1 MHRFFERGMA
11 YIDKRGGYGGP
22 AAASAAATKATT
34 TTPVE
39 GARTDATGT
48 RGGMESRRPR
58 DGLGGVKVL
67 NNLDWFRDVS
77 FLDFLRTVGKLA
89 KVNVMLSRD
98 RYVVSW
104 AILPGCFDVAP
115 P

>member
-1 MHRFFERGMA
+1 VHRFFESGMA
-11 YIDKRGGYGGP
+11 YIDKRGGYGG
-22 AAASAAATKATT
+22 SAATATT
-34 TTPVE
+34 TT
-39 GARTDATGT
+39 TTTTTGT
-48 RGGMESRRPR
+48 REGVESGR
-58 DGLGGVKVL
+58 DDLGGVKVL

-104 AILPGCFDVAP
+104 WSILSGCSVVVAFP
-115 P
+115 

>member
-1 MHRFFERGMA
+1 VHRFFERGMA
-11 YIDKRGGYGGP
+11 YIDKRGGYGG
-22 AAASAAATKATT
+22 SAATT
-34 TTPVE
+34 TTTTTTTTMTRPPAE
-39 GARTDATGT
+39 GACTDVTGP
-48 RGGMESRRPR
+48 RGGVPSRR

-104 AILPGCFDVAP
+104 
-115 P
+115 